1 LVSLRWSWKCGGVFV
16 IRLLENVLVDIVLQL
31 SRSGVGGGGGGGE
44 EEEEE
49 RKEWV
54 SFLRFLRKV

>member
-1 LVSLRWSWKCGGVFV
+1 V
-16 IRLLENVLVDIVLQL
+16 
-31 SRSGVGGGGGGGE
+31 GGGGGE

-49 RKEWV
+49 ERKEWI